1 MKKSLFLFLA
11 FCFLFLQANAQ
22 EVQTLH
28 YDLGHTLYSDLAA
41 RPNVTTTVEMF
52 KTDKWGSTFLFT
64 DVDYY
69 GDGAAGAYWE
79 IAREFKLGK
88 TSPFAAHV
96 EYNGGATTLEDTQI
110 GTRFQHAFLAGGA
123 WNWAT
128 KDYNTT
134 FSLQAMYKYYFS
146 GQNRGGFNGFQTTAV
161 WGTNFFN
168 KKPDLQRFLRCVV
181 RQRCER
187 KGSLLF
193 PSHRLWFNVN
203 ALKGCEDIHLSLGT
217 EVEISNNFVFNTRG
231 ESNHFYAIPTLAA
244 KWTF

>member
-1 MKKSLFLFLA
+1 MKKTLFLFLA

-22 EVQTLH
+22 EVQLH
-28 YDLGHTLYSDLAA
+28 YDLGHTLYNDLAA

-168 KKPDLQRFLRCVV
+168 KKLTFKGFCDVWYDKDVNGKLIVV
-181 RQRCER
+181 SEPQ
-187 KGSLLF
+187 
-193 PSHRLWFNVN
+193 LWFNVN